1 MFSSNRLS
9 RCMEKIQTQLRNA
22 GITAL
27 AVLALSGAALGDDV
41 KKDYDHNADF
51 SRVRTY
57 SWGQVKTAD
66 PLYVDRIKDE
76 VNKDLQAAGLR
87 QVPSGGDTTV
97 FATGTVKNQQELQT
111 MYDNLGP
118 GFGRGWGRG
127 WGWGGWGWGMGGG
140 FGESTTTT
148 VERPEAELVLD
159 MFTSA
164 DRKLLWR
171 GIVQRDVSNKTEKNI
186 KNLDKDIDKLLKDFP
201 PKTKS

>member
-1 MFSSNRLS
+1 
-9 RCMEKIQTQLRNA
+9 MEKKHTPQLRSF
-22 GITAL
+22 GIAAL
-27 AVLALSGAALGDDV
+27 AALVLSGAAWGDDV
-41 KKDYDHNADF
+41 KKDYDHNADL
-51 SRVRTY
+51 SQIHTY

-87 QVPSGGDTTV
+87 MVPSGGDATV
-97 FATGTVKNQQELQT
+97 FATGTVRNQQELQT
-111 MYDNLGP
+111 MYNNLGP

-159 MFTSA
+159 MFSSN
-164 DRKLLWR
+164 DKKLLWR
-171 GIVQRDVSNKTEKNI
+171 GIVQREVSNKSEKNTRS
-186 KNLDKDIDKLLKDFP
+186 LDKDIDKLLKDFP
-201 PKTKS
+201 PKGKS